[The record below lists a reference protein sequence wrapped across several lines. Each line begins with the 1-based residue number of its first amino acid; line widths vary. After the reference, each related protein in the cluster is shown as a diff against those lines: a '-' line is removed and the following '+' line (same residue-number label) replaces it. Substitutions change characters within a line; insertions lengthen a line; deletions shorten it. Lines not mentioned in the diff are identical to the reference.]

1 MSNGSCQKCPFANNC
16 HWSEHVNDAYRFETR
31 FETVKKE
38 YDDIKK
44 RFKEAV
50 KGQSKVEAVI
60 KQVEEDFNN
69 INRIV
74 LTFVAEMQRDLKK
87 LSEIALKKDP
97 LQQVDY
103 LNLLMESEKSQAKP
117 GWQDRVNVCR
127 KQGIMRSKSIVLE
140 SLVSIRGKTIERT
153 RRLVSSVR
161 SKLKRLKNL
170 TRIKHGTQQR
180 KTYVKQ
186 RKHYLAKK
194 RNELEQLK

>member
-117 GWQDRVNVCR
+117 GWQDRVNVLQKTRDNAVEINRLGKPGFDPWENYREDEETRQFRQKQTKEAQESYTNQAWNTTKKNVR
-127 KQGIMRSKSIVLE
+127 K
-140 SLVSIRGKTIERT
+140 
-153 RRLVSSVR
+153 
-161 SKLKRLKNL
+161 
-170 TRIKHGTQQR
+170 
-180 KTYVKQ
+180 
-186 RKHYLAKK
+186 AKK
-194 RNELEQLK
+194 ALFG